1 MACNDTNKNPC
12 KTCNQGITIP
22 TCTKLCDFIVE
33 TDCVQLSEDIEC
45 LGSQGDDLTTALK
58 NFCDINDES
67 YINNVQLEDT
77 NLTFTGVGSAFDGII
92 DLSGLVGTDDDWTKD
107 VNGVWNNTDNIGIGT
122 NTPNFNLDVVGDSN
136 QLFNNTNYITNANVN
151 IPSLFGNPP
160 ITGDVSIMR
169 CSDAQQNSVSWV
181 GNTIA
186 QMAIDTP
193 TFVTGV
199 SCSPVLGG
207 VQLLTDNGTNQTGF
221 TITPTSTRID
231 GLAGATGS
239 FTTIEGKTITV
250 TKGITTDIAS
260 GIGGGIGITNVLSA
274 ADTTDQTP
282 GALNSALQVTFGPAQ
297 GTLADPVMVD
307 AAGLIRFNET
317 GQYLFN
323 GYANFARGGLSGGTA
338 VIAFRALLNGV
349 QAGVTKVVDIKDA
362 DDIVPYDLTMPIS
375 ATAGDTLIWEI
386 MRDGTG
392 SNYGGLYTQAL
403 AGGWSNVPSVSI
415 NIYKV
420 GI

>member
-12 KTCNQGITIP
+12 KTCNQGIDIP

-58 NFCDINDES
+58 NFCDINEES

-136 QLFNNTNYITNANVN
+136 QLFNGTNFITNANVN

-160 ITGDVSIMR
+160 ITGDVSIIR
-169 CSDAQQNSVSWV
+169 YSDAQQNSVAWV

-193 TFVTGV
+193 TFSTGV
-199 SCSPVLGG
+199 TCSPILGG
-207 VQLLTDNGTNQTGF
+207 VQIITNNGTNQTEF
-221 TITPTSTRID
+221 AITSTSTRID

-250 TKGITTDIAS
+250 TKGITTAITS
-260 GIGGGIGITNVLSA
+260 VGTGFGLTNVLNAS
-274 ADTTDQTP
+274 DTTNQTP
-282 GALNSALQVTFGPAQ
+282 SGLDSALQVTFGSAQ
-297 GTLADPVMVD
+297 GTVTDPVMVD
-307 AAGLIRFNET
+307 ALGNITFNES
-317 GQYLFN
+317 GVYLFN
-323 GYANFARGGLSGGTA
+323 GYANFARGGLSGGVA
-338 VIAFRALLNGV
+338 VIAFRALFNGV
-349 QAGVTKVVDIKDA
+349 QAGVTKVVEIKDA
-362 DDIVPYDLTMPIS
+362 DDMIPYDLTLPIN
-375 ATAGDTLIWEI
+375 ATAGDVLTWEI
-386 MRDGTG
+386 IRDSSGAD
-392 SNYGGLYTQAL
+392 YGGLYTHTL
-403 AGGWSNVPSVSI
+403 LGGWTNIPSVAVSI
-415 NIYKV
+415 FKV
-420 GI
+420 GV

>member
-1 MACNDTNKNPC
+1 MNCDKTNTNPC
-12 KTCNQGITIP
+12 KTCNQGIDIP

-33 TDCVQLSEDIEC
+33 TDCVQLSEDISC
-45 LGSQGDDLTTALK
+45 LGAQGDDLTTALN
-58 NFCDINDES
+58 NFCDSYTDE
-67 YINNVQLEDT
+67 
-77 NLTFTGVGSAFDGII
+77 
-92 DLSGLVGTDDDWTKD
+92 DWEKD

-160 ITGDVSIMR
+160 ISGNVSIMR
-169 CSDAQQNSVSWV
+169 YSDAKQNSVAWV
-181 GNTIA
+181 GSQFA
-186 QMAIDTP
+186 QVAVDTP
-193 TFVTGV
+193 NYVTGLTV
-199 SCSPVLGG
+199 SSLSGSSIKTDDGADSTVL
-207 VQLLTDNGTNQTGF
+207 
-221 TITPTSTRID
+221 TILPDELEID
-231 GLAGATGS
+231 GLSGATGS

-260 GIGGGIGITNVLSA
+260 GIGGGFGITNVLSA
-274 ADTTDQTP
+274 SDTTDQTP
-282 GALNSALQVTFGPAQ
+282 GGLNSALQVTFGAAQ
-297 GTLADPVMVD
+297 GTVADPVMVD
-307 AAGLIRFNET
+307 AAGVITFNET

-338 VIAFRALLNGV
+338 VIAFRALFNGV
-349 QAGVTKVVDIKDA
+349 QAGVTKVVDIKDS

-375 ATAGDTLIWEI
+375 ATAGDTLTWEI

-392 SNYGGLYTQAL
+392 SDYGGLYTQAL
-403 AGGWSNVPSVSI
+403 AGGWTTVPSVSI

>member
-1 MACNDTNKNPC
+1 MW
-12 KTCNQGITIP
+12 
-22 TCTKLCDFIVE
+22 V
-33 TDCVQLSEDIEC
+33 
-45 LGSQGDDLTTALK
+45 GSQFAQVAVDTPNYVTGLTVSSLSGSFIKTDDGTDSTELTILPAELK
-58 NFCDINDES
+58 I
-67 YINNVQLEDT
+67 
-77 NLTFTGVGSAFDGII
+77 DGI
-92 DLSGLVGTDDDWTKD
+92 S
-107 VNGVWNNTDNIGIGT
+107 
-122 NTPNFNLDVVGDSN
+122 
-136 QLFNNTNYITNANVN
+136 
-151 IPSLFGNPP
+151 
-160 ITGDVSIMR
+160 
-169 CSDAQQNSVSWV
+169 
-181 GNTIA
+181 
-186 QMAIDTP
+186 
-193 TFVTGV
+193 
-199 SCSPVLGG
+199 
-207 VQLLTDNGTNQTGF
+207 
-221 TITPTSTRID
+221 
-231 GLAGATGS
+231 GATGS

-274 ADTTDQTP
+274 SDTTDQTP

-307 AAGLIRFNET
+307 AAGVIRFNET

-338 VIAFRALLNGV
+338 VIAFRALFNGV
-349 QAGVTKVVDIKDA
+349 QAGVTKVVDIKDS

-403 AGGWSNVPSVSI
+403 AGGWSNVPSVAI

>member
-1 MACNDTNKNPC
+1 MNCDSTNTNPC
-12 KTCNQGITIP
+12 KTCNQGIDIP

-58 NFCDINDES
+58 NFCDINEES

-92 DLSGLVGTDDDWTKD
+92 DLSGLVGPDDDWTKD

-151 IPSLFGNPP
+151 IPTLFGNPP

-169 CSDAQQNSVSWV
+169 YSDAKQNTVMWV
-181 GNTIA
+181 GSQFA
-186 QMAIDTP
+186 QVAVDTP
-193 TFVTGV
+193 NYV
-199 SCSPVLGG
+199 
-207 VQLLTDNGTNQTGF
+207 TGF
-221 TITPTSTRID
+221 TASSLSGSFIKTDDGVDSTELTIFPAELKID
-231 GLAGATGS
+231 GISGATGS

-260 GIGGGIGITNVLSA
+260 GIGGGFGITNVLSA
-274 ADTTDQTP
+274 SDTTDQTP

-307 AAGLIRFNET
+307 AAGVIRFNET

-338 VIAFRALLNGV
+338 VIAFRALFNGA

-375 ATAGDTLIWEI
+375 ATAGDTLTWEI
-386 MRDGTG
+386 MRDGIG

-403 AGGWSNVPSVSI
+403 AGGWDPVPSVSI

>member
-1 MACNDTNKNPC
+1 MNCDNTNTNPC
-12 KTCNQGITIP
+12 KTCNQGIDIP

-33 TDCVQLSEDIEC
+33 TDCVQLSEDISC
-45 LGSQGDDLTTALK
+45 LGAQGDDLTTALN
-58 NFCDINDES
+58 NFCDSYTDE
-67 YINNVQLEDT
+67 
-77 NLTFTGVGSAFDGII
+77 
-92 DLSGLVGTDDDWTKD
+92 DWEKD

-160 ITGDVSIMR
+160 ISGNVSIMR
-169 CSDAQQNSVSWV
+169 YSDAKQNSVAWV
-181 GNTIA
+181 GSQFA
-186 QMAIDTP
+186 QVAVDTP
-193 TFVTGV
+193 NYVTGLTV
-199 SCSPVLGG
+199 SSLSGSSIKTDDGADSTVL
-207 VQLLTDNGTNQTGF
+207 
-221 TITPTSTRID
+221 TILPDELEID
-231 GLAGATGS
+231 GLSGATGS

-260 GIGGGIGITNVLSA
+260 GIGGGFGITNVLSA
-274 ADTTDQTP
+274 SDTTDQTP
-282 GALNSALQVTFGPAQ
+282 GGLNSALQVTFGAAQ
-297 GTLADPVMVD
+297 GTVADPVMVD
-307 AAGLIRFNET
+307 AAGVITFNET

-338 VIAFRALLNGV
+338 VIAFRALFNGV
-349 QAGVTKVVDIKDA
+349 QAGVTKVVDIKDS

-375 ATAGDTLIWEI
+375 ATAGDTLTWEI

-392 SNYGGLYTQAL
+392 SDYGGLYTQAL
-403 AGGWSNVPSVSI
+403 AGGWTTVPSVSI